1 MCRFRSIL
9 NKISYLVVDGSASSK
24 DSTDTL
30 STASRNVDKT
40 SDAEDILKEE
50 SKIQMNKYKYQNP
63 LRTHEETDSNSE
75 EKLRWK
81 NGDEK
86 EVPRPGPFAKLAKG
100 EHPLIYRA
108 KKYVPLSMFYVIL
121 LKH

>member
-1 MCRFRSIL
+1 MSIL

-63 LRTHEETDSNSE
+63 SRTHEETDSNSE

-100 EHPLIYRA
+100 EHPLISRA